1 MFVLVRKIKHRKSI
15 SGGFPAIRAD
25 QFLSP
30 ALVGIECS
38 GGSSADVIR
47 VELIH
52 GLGAYTE
59 EVGRARLQ
67 HP

>member
-1 MFVLVRKIKHRKSI
+1 MFALVRKIRHRKSI
-15 SGGFPAIRAD
+15 SWGFPAIRAD

-30 ALVGIECS
+30 TLVGIGCN
-38 GGSSADVIR
+38 GKFSADVVR

-52 GLGAYTE
+52 DLGAYTE